1 MILMKKVVIPIIIAA
16 ALGIGGGAAAILLNR
31 PVTAENEVGAPEITE
46 GKYYLNGDVNS
57 GAYFELTDSTLKLN
71 FDGDGYAMVYDA
83 CINEGWDEWNADH
96 TANMFLLDYCKENPY
111 TVFNLEHL
119 TTIDIERHYANMNDD
134 GTPADDI
141 GSFKYDGKSISCSPL
156 GDFTLVE

>member
-1 MILMKKVVIPIIIAA
+1 MKKIAIPIIIAA
-16 ALGIGGGAAAILLNR
+16 VLGAGGV
-31 PVTAENEVGAPEITE
+31 VTAVALNKPSTAVADNEVGAPEIAE

>member
-1 MILMKKVVIPIIIAA
+1 MPKSKVVIPIIIAA

-31 PVTAENEVGAPEITE
+31 PVTAENKVGAPEIAE

-57 GAYFELTDSTLKLN
+57 GAYFELNDSTLKLN

-111 TVFNLEHL
+111 TVISVASV
-119 TTIDIERHYANMNDD
+119 TTIDIERHNALINDD
-134 GTPADDI
+134 GSPADDTAA
-141 GSFKYDGKSISCSPL
+141 FKYDGKSIRCYPL

>member
-1 MILMKKVVIPIIIAA
+1 MKKVVTPIIIAA

-71 FDGDGYAMVYDA
+71 FDVDGYAMVYDA
-83 CINEGWDEWNADH
+83 CINDGDDEWNADH

>member
-1 MILMKKVVIPIIIAA
+1 MKKIVIPIIIAA
-16 ALGIGGGAAAILLNR
+16 VLGAGGVVATVALNK
-31 PVTAENEVGAPEITE
+31 PSTAVADNEVGAPEIAE

-71 FDGDGYAMVYDA
+71 FDVDGYAMVYDA

-134 GTPADDI
+134 GTHADDI